1 MNRLTK
7 ALVAYAII
15 AVLAWF
21 TLGDDKIKLAGGYIE
36 ASPRQFVLVLM
47 AILAA
52 LSLLNHWK
60 EKARERLRERSRD
73 E

>member
-7 ALVAYAII
+7 ALLAYAII
-15 AVLAWF
+15 AALAWF

-36 ASPRQFVLVLM
+36 ASPRQFVLALM
-47 AILAA
+47 AILAV
-52 LSLLNHWK
+52 LSLLNHWR
-60 EKARERLRERSRD
+60 EQAREKLRESGRD

>member
-21 TLGDDKIKLAGGYIE
+21 TLGDDKLKLVGGYIE
-36 ASPRQFVLVLM
+36 ASPRQFVLAVM
-47 AILAA
+47 AILAV
-52 LSLLNHWK
+52 LSLLNYWK
-60 EKARERLRERSRD
+60 EQAQEKLRESGRD